1 MRSKLGSVSVEKDQ
15 LTGEV
20 EALKLEVISKKGSKI
35 KTDFFTIAKLL
46 SYQITGFEIIVYIQ

>member
-20 EALKLEVISKKGSKI
+20 EALKLEVISKKDPRGRSY
-35 KTDFFTIAKLL
+35 TTI
-46 SYQITGFEIIVYIQ
+46 SRQVI

>member
-20 EALKLEVISKKGSKI
+20 NALKLEVIGKKGSKMKI
-35 KTDFFTIAKLL
+35 VHNNFKTGDLM
-46 SYQITGFEIIVYIQ
+46 

>member
-20 EALKLEVISKKGSKI
+20 EALKLEVISKRI
-35 KTDFFTIAKLL
+35 
-46 SYQITGFEIIVYIQ
+46 